1 MLDEL
6 SDLNADLV
14 VRSPMGNVVKLEVK
28 LPKDI
33 HALLVNIADVE
44 DLTVEQL
51 VAKVI
56 LVSIYGFLR

>member
-14 VRSPMGNVVKLEVK
+14 VRSPMGNAVKLEVK